1 MFVLHSK
8 VMTLRLLVIVALASI
23 SGARQLNE
31 VMVLVTATGGSKPVS
46 SSACGHPLAL
56 NTISRTTAPQV
67 LTTHSHTILS
77 RVYIAEAR
85 F

>member
-31 VMVLVTATGGSKPVS
+31 VMVLVTATGGSNP
-46 SSACGHPLAL
+46 G
-56 NTISRTTAPQV
+56 I
-67 LTTHSHTILS
+67 
-77 RVYIAEAR
+77 
-85 F
+85 